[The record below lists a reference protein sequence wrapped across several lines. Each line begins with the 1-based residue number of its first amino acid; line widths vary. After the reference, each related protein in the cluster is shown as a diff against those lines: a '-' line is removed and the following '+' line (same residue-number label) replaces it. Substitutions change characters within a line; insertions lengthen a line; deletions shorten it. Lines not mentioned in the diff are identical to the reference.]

1 MGVYWL
7 ACCANRPLPRQSASC
22 LRWSVS
28 PIPRTPGTGN
38 SGSSLPLHHA
48 VCSGSLQAVRVLVDA
63 GAKLTTR
70 DTAWNGTALGW
81 AEYYQREH
89 ESGEQ
94 SKHYAEIAAY
104 LRDKGAK
111 DD

>member
-1 MGVYWL
+1 M
-7 ACCANRPLPRQSASC
+7 
-22 LRWSVS
+22 
-28 PIPRTPGTGN
+28 
-38 SGSSLPLHHA
+38 
-48 VCSGSLQAVRVLVDA
+48 LVDA

-89 ESGEQ
+89 ESDEQ